1 MSLETALQ
9 ALRRDAGFMR
19 NVTAW
24 QPMPAR
30 AARTLPLP
38 ADLHPA
44 LAAALRSRGIDA
56 LYSHQAA
63 AWQAA
68 RAGHNLVVATA
79 TASGKTLCYNLPVA
93 QALLTDSSARA
104 LYLFPTKALAQD
116 QLAELAAIQLAID
129 NCQLSIVNCLRPAT
143 YDGDTPQRE
152 RGRVRREARIVLSN
166 PDMLHTGILPH
177 HPQWAELLGGLRYVV
192 LDELHTYRGVFGSH
206 VANVLRRLQRIC
218 RFYGSNP
225 RFLCTSATLA
235 NPQELAQRLIE
246 APVTLLDDDGSP
258 QGERHFVFYNPPV
271 VDPSLGLRRSSLL
284 ESEAIAATLL
294 AHDVQTVVFAR
305 SRLSVEV
312 LLTYLRER
320 AGEGGKGGKGGK
332 GERRGTGA
340 DLPGPS
346 FTFFPSFPSLP
357 SPIAGYRG
365 GYLPLER
372 RKIEQGLRNGAVRAV
387 VSTNALELGID
398 IGGLDAAVLVGY
410 PGAIASTWQQAGR
423 AGRQAGV
430 SLAVLVASA
439 SALDQY
445 IVTHPEYV
453 LARSPEHGLINPDNL
468 AILASHLACA
478 AFELPFRGEERFG
491 QVAFTDELLACLAET
506 GDVQQHGGDWFW
518 MGEGYPA
525 QAISLRTASPDNV
538 VIHALDA
545 TRADTGAGDVRNV
558 GAGSPRP
565 PGVARA
571 DTGAGEPR
579 PYTVIGQLERAAAPA
594 LLHPGAVYLH
604 QGQSYLVERLDWDAG
619 QAWVRPANVDYYTMA
634 SGSQQ
639 VQVLGVQ
646 EQRAAGG
653 LGLAY
658 GPVQVVSQVSG
669 YRQVKRHTHETLG
682 YGEIQP
688 ALPEQ
693 VLETDAFWLALDE
706 ELLAPLRAA
715 GQWRSDPND
724 YGPNWQQQRN
734 AARARDGYRCTLC
747 GVAEHPGR
755 QHDVHHRL
763 AFRSFG
769 YIPGQNE
776 AYRQA
781 NQLENLATLCRT
793 CHQRAE
799 QGQRLRTGLGG
810 LAYALG
816 SLAPLHL
823 MCDPG
828 DIGVAVEPRAPGS
841 SLPTITIYEKAPAGI
856 GFSQRL
862 YELAAD
868 LVAAASDLAVHC
880 GCAAGCPA
888 CVGPVGEDQQ
898 ADIDA
903 RQLTLALAD
912 ACRRAL
918 RAEPAPACRI
928 AQGGL

>member
-9 ALRRDAGFMR
+9 ALRRDAAFMR

-24 QPMPAR
+24 QQMPAR
-30 AARTLPLP
+30 AARTMPLP
-38 ADLHPA
+38 ADLHTG
-44 LAAALRSRGIDA
+44 LVAALRSRGIDA

-63 AWQAA
+63 AWQGAQ
-68 RAGHNLVVATA
+68 AGKNLVVATS

-93 QALLTDSSARA
+93 QALLTDPTARA

-116 QLAELAAIQLAID
+116 QLAELTEL
-129 NCQLSIVNCLRPAT
+129 QLSIDNYLRPAT

-152 RGRVRREARIVLSN
+152 RGRTRREARILLTN

-177 HPQWAELLGGLRYVV
+177 HPQWAELLAGLRYVV

-218 RFYGSNP
+218 RFYGSDP
-225 RFLCTSATLA
+225 RFLCASATLA

-246 APVTLLDDDGSP
+246 GPVTLLDDDGSP

-284 ESEAIAATLL
+284 EAETLAATLL

-312 LLTYLRER
+312 LLTYMRER
-320 AGEGGKGGKGGK
+320 V
-332 GERRGTGA
+332 
-340 DLPGPS
+340 PFS
-346 FTFFPSFPSLP
+346 
-357 SPIAGYRG
+357 IAGYRG

-372 RKIEQGLRNGAVRAV
+372 RAIEQGLRSGAVRAV

-430 SLAVLVASA
+430 SLAMLVASA
-439 SALDQY
+439 GALDQY

-491 QVAFTDELLACLAET
+491 QVAFTDDLLAWLAET

-538 VIHALDA
+538 VIHAA
-545 TRADTGAGDVRNV
+545 V

-565 PGVARA
+565 G
-571 DTGAGEPR
+571 
-579 PYTVIGQLERAAAPA
+579 TVIGQLERAVAQSM
-594 LLHPGAVYLH
+594 LHPGAVYLH
-604 QGQSYLVERLDWDAG
+604 QGQSYLVEQLDWDAG
-619 QAWVRPANVDYYTMA
+619 QASVRSVEVDYYTIA

-653 LGLAY
+653 LVLAY
-658 GPVQVVSQVSG
+658 GPVHVVSQVSG

-747 GVAEHPGR
+747 GAPEPAGR
-755 QHDVHHRL
+755 QHDVHHRQP
-763 AFRSFG
+763 FRSFG
-769 YIPGQNE
+769 YVPGQND

-781 NQLENLATLCRT
+781 NQLENLATLCRA

-810 LAYALG
+810 LAYALS
-816 SLAPLHL
+816 SLAPLYL

-828 DIGVAVEPRAPGS
+828 DIGVVVEPRAPGS
-841 SLPTITIYEKAPAGI
+841 GLPTITIYEKAPAGI
-856 GFSQRL
+856 GFSARL

-868 LVAAASDLAVHC
+868 LVAAASDLAAHC
-880 GCAAGCPA
+880 GCVAGCPA
-888 CVGPVGEDQQ
+888 CIGPVGENQQ

-912 ACRRAL
+912 ACGRAL
-918 RAEPAPACRI
+918 RAGAV
-928 AQGGL
+928 G